1 MMAWVHA
8 AVGAALGSR
17 IGDRPGA
24 VAGGVASHLICD
36 LFPHRDYEMP
46 VELPLLSCALGFIAW
61 RHGVRSPQMAGAL
74 GAILPDVENGLERLG
89 AVNGTLFPTHTKRS
103 WYIGHGRKVSS
114 PLPQIAL
121 ALVCLLLAEQK

>member
-17 IGDRPGA
+17 IDDKPGA

-36 LFPHRDYEMP
+36 LLPHRDYEMP
-46 VELPLLSCALGFIAW
+46 VELPLLSCALAFIAW
-61 RHGVRSPQMAGAL
+61 RHGARSPQMAGAL
-74 GAILPDVENGLERLG
+74 GAILPDIENGLERLG
-89 AVNGTLFPTHTKRS
+89 AVNGTLFPTHTKQS

-114 PLPQIAL
+114 PLPQILL
-121 ALVCLLLAEQK
+121 AFVCLLLAESK